1 MPIPIQHDA
10 PATPT
15 FTTFIRLPD
24 REPGEQQHGY
34 PFSPQRLSEAPSEM
48 PARTSPEEPDVLA
61 AEGDDDLMSQDI
73 NAVDFDPLL

>member
-1 MPIPIQHDA
+1 MPTPIQHTA
-10 PATPT
+10 PTNAT
-15 FTTFIRLPD
+15 FTTFTQMPD

-34 PFSPQRLSEAPSEM
+34 PFSPERLPEAPHET
-48 PARTSPEEPDVLA
+48 PARTSPEEPDRHA